1 MKPSSRRGR
10 PRQTAAPGAPG
21 RTPWCGDRRL
31 VVGTNR
37 RRVSGHSSR
46 SRGSHQLGCPADR
59 DDGRLAPPRER
70 TGVLN
75 RVKVA
80 LAALAADATL
90 TRFPRAHRRA
100 FIGASQK
107 TDRSNQWTCV
117 RTTDAGYRLTRRG
130 LIEGLSEPPI
140 GYRGKKVDWRVHID
154 HRHKRFLSFQEPSRN
169 MRPCATNNSG
179 NWKATPCPESG

>member
-130 LIEGLSEPPI
+130 LIEGSPLRFDPLGGGAHGLDGVLGRAIRTRIYVMVGLHSF
-140 GYRGKKVDWRVHID
+140 GKPRAGILD
-154 HRHKRFLSFQEPSRN
+154 PSTTE
-169 MRPCATNNSG
+169 A
-179 NWKATPCPESG
+179 AD

>member
-21 RTPWCGDRRL
+21 RTPWCGDRRI

-46 SRGSHQLGCPADR
+46 SRGSHQLGCPIRR
-59 DDGRLAPPRER
+59 DDQRLAPPRER

-100 FIGASQK
+100 FIGASQD
-107 TDRSNQWTCV
+107 TDRSSRRTCA
-117 RTTDAGYRLTRRG
+117 RLPGRRSGLDSNRPHRRPLRLDAQDPGLVLAREIRLER
-130 LIEGLSEPPI
+130 
-140 GYRGKKVDWRVHID
+140 
-154 HRHKRFLSFQEPSRN
+154 HRH
-169 MRPCATNNSG
+169 RPLPGHPPEHAEAQDGAARPQRSG
-179 NWKATPCPESG
+179 A

>member
-21 RTPWCGDRRL
+21 RTPWCGDRRI

-46 SRGSHQLGCPADR
+46 SRGSHQLGCPIRR
-59 DDGRLAPPRER
+59 DDQRLAPPRER

-100 FIGASQK
+100 FIGASQ
-107 TDRSNQWTCV
+107 TLIAPHGERVHDYPAADQ
-117 RTTDAGYRLTRRG
+117 GLTRTG
-130 LIEGLSEPPI
+130 LIEGSPTRRSGSWP
-140 GYRGKKVDWRVHID
+140 RTR
-154 HRHKRFLSFQEPSRN
+154 SRN
-169 MRPCATNNSG
+169 PTGTSPPPPATWAS
-179 NWKATPCPESG
+179 P

>member
-21 RTPWCGDRRL
+21 RTPWCGDRRI

-46 SRGSHQLGCPADR
+46 SRGSHQLGCPIRR
-59 DDGRLAPPRER
+59 DDQRLASPRER

-80 LAALAADATL
+80 LAALAADATW
-90 TRFPRAHRRA
+90 TRFPRAHQRA
-100 FIGASQK
+100 FIGASQD
-107 TDRSNQWTCV
+107 TDRSSRRTC
-117 RTTDAGYRLTRRG
+117 ARLPGRRSELDSKRPHRRLVASLRPRVPRG
-130 LIEGLSEPPI
+130 LRALTAPARSSLKGSYVMAGE
-140 GYRGKKVDWRVHID
+140 
-154 HRHKRFLSFQEPSRN
+154 SR
-169 MRPCATNNSG
+169 RDA
-179 NWKATPCPESG
+179 E